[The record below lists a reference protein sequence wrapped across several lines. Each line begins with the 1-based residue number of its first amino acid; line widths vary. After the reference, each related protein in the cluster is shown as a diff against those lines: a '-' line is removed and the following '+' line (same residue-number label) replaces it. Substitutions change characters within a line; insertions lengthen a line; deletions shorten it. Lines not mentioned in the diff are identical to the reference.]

1 MLRTVFIL
9 FDPSGFCFGGLP
21 AIEVT
26 VREEV
31 TNVEEMALLE
41 LIAT

>member
-1 MLRTVFIL
+1 MFIL
-9 FDPSGFCFGGLP
+9 CDPSGFCFGGLL
-21 AIEVT
+21 AIEVML
-26 VREEV
+26 REEV

>member
-9 FDPSGFCFGGLP
+9 CDPSGFCFGGLA
-21 AIEVT
+21 AIEVML
-26 VREEV
+26 REEV